1 METRHAGIPVAPK
14 VSSVKGDGT
23 YDGESTKG
31 GRGGS
36 LGIHQRLSCSFMEFK
51 CLFSLK
57 HGKGPRTKN
66 KFNDEKIRATR

>member
-36 LGIHQRLSCSFMEFK
+36 LGIHQRLSAPLWS
-51 CLFSLK
+51 LNVFSV
-57 HGKGPRTKN
+57 
-66 KFNDEKIRATR
+66 